1 MTDPAAGAT
10 AVITAGIGVTIDGIE
25 VIIAGIEGIDA
36 SMIVSETAATGE
48 MLDFSGA
55 TEGMTTF
62 ATVQTEGSM
71 VVRSTSLTPFVS
83 AETEASQRFAI
94 RQINSA

>member
-1 MTDPAAGAT
+1 MTDPAAGAIG
-10 AVITAGIGVTIDGIE
+10 VITAGIGVTIDGIE

-36 SMIVSETAATGE
+36 SMIVPATAATGE
-48 MLDFSGA
+48 MLGA

-71 VVRSTSLTPFVS
+71 VVRLTSLTPFVS

>member
-1 MTDPAAGAT
+1 MTDLAAGAT
-10 AVITAGIGVTIDGIE
+10 GVITAGIGVTIDGIE

-36 SMIVSETAATGE
+36 SMIVTETAATGE

-55 TEGMTTF
+55 TEDMTTF

-71 VVRSTSLTPFVS
+71 VVRSTSLIPFVS
-83 AETEASQRFAI
+83 AETEVSQRFAI
-94 RQINSA
+94 RQINTA